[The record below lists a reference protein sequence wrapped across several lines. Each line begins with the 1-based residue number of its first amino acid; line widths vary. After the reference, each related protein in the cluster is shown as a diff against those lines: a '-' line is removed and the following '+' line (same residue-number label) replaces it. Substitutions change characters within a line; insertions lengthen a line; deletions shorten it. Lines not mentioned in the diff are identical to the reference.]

1 MFAIGKTYLMSCQV
15 ARLICLCTF
24 GPMDTD
30 LDPIPG
36 GTAAWTTIFADEEIA
51 PSRLGDAVI
60 ERLTQAIVDGRLKPG
75 DQLPSESQIA
85 ATFGIS
91 KPIARE
97 ALRELAAMGVIQVQQ
112 GKVSRVRAIDS
123 GPLERFFRFAVGRT
137 QQGLHDAV
145 ELRRMLEPQIAR
157 LAAQRHTEAD
167 FSALSGILAQMEASL
182 GDIPRWI
189 AADLAFHRQIAAMAH
204 NRLVVLQMKGL
215 EPVVREMMVRFNDRA
230 ARTRADW
237 RETYQRHVRIAGA
250 VASGSADAAER
261 AMRGHFAAA
270 DAAIAEIFGQMPAIK
285 NARAGRNA
293 K

>member
-1 MFAIGKTYLMSCQV
+1 
-15 ARLICLCTF
+15 
-24 GPMDTD
+24 MDRN
-30 LDPIPG
+30 LDDVRASS
-36 GTAAWTTIFADEEIA
+36 TAWTAIFSDEGIA

-75 DQLPSESQIA
+75 DPLPSESQIA

-123 GPLERFFRFAVGRT
+123 GPLARFFRFAVGRT
-137 QQGLHDAV
+137 HQGLHDAV

-157 LAAQRHTEAD
+157 LAAERHTDGDLASMREILGAME
-167 FSALSGILAQMEASL
+167 SAL

-189 AADLAFHRQIAAMAH
+189 AADLAFHGQIAAMAH
-204 NRLVVLQMKGL
+204 NGLVVLQMKGL

-237 RETYQRHVRIAGA
+237 RDTYERHVRIAQA
-250 VASGSADAAER
+250 IASGGPQAAER
-261 AMRGHFAAA
+261 AMRDHFAAA
-270 DAAIAEIFGQMPAIK
+270 DAAIAEIFGRPPAVR
-285 NARAGRNA
+285 NARNGR
-293 K
+293 KVR